1 MELVLVAFL
10 AAAAAGAVVFA
21 LTRARPPEEPVEPV
35 GPDPLHERIDSL
47 RDEVQRIAQTVS
59 TDTNMLSQ
67 RLESRLEGIDT
78 RFSRSLTD
86 THAASQELAKGIF
99 ETLGQVTSAT
109 QMVADQAR
117 QFTLLQ
123 DLLKPPKARG
133 GIGEA
138 MLEQLLVQVL
148 PRGTFRTQHRFDS
161 GVIVDAVVT
170 LDNRLVPIDSKFPL
184 ANYERICDADN
195 DAQRAEAERAFA
207 GDVAKHIHAISS
219 RYIVPEEDTFDFAI
233 MYVPAE
239 GVYAEVLRLSHRG
252 TPLIDVAMGSKVMCL
267 SPSTMYGYLQ
277 TVAFGLRCLSI
288 EKSAEKVLD
297 FCGQLQQDMR
307 RFSDEYDV
315 LGKHLGNARN
325 KFEEGSRKL
334 DRVFDDLARVAELAD
349 DDEDYPPALE
359 IVVD

>member
-1 MELVLVAFL
+1 MEFVLVALL

-21 LTRARPPEEPVEPV
+21 FTRPRAPQAPV
-35 GPDPLHERIDSL
+35 GPDPIHEQLGVL
-47 RDEVQRIAQTVS
+47 RDEMQRVAQAVS
-59 TDTNMLSQ
+59 KDTNQLSQ
-67 RLESRLEGIDT
+67 RIESRLEGIDT
-78 RFSRSLTD
+78 RFSRTMSD
-86 THAASQELAKGIF
+86 THSASQELAKGIF
-99 ETLGQVTSAT
+99 ETLGKVTSAT
-109 QMVADQAR
+109 QVVAEQAR

-148 PRGTFRTQHRFDS
+148 PRGTFHTQHRFAS

-184 ANYERICDADN
+184 ANYERICDAGT
-195 DAQRAEAERAFA
+195 DAERSDAERAFA
-207 GDVAKHIHAISS
+207 ADVAKHIQAIAS

-239 GVYAEVLRLSHRG
+239 GVYGEVLRLAHRG
-252 TPLIDVAMGSKVMCL
+252 TSLIDLAMGVKVMLL

-277 TVAFGLRCLSI
+277 TVAFGLRCLNI

-334 DRVFDDLARVAELAD
+334 DRVFDDLARVSELAD
-349 DDEDYPPALE
+349 DEGEFQPALE
-359 IVVD
+359 IVGE

>member
-1 MELVLVAFL
+1 MELILVALLSAL
-10 AAAAAGAVVFA
+10 AAAALVFA
-21 LTRARPPEEPVEPV
+21 LVRARPPAST
-35 GPDPLHERIDSL
+35 GSDPLQDQIVAL
-47 RDEVQRIAQTVS
+47 RDELQRIGQTVR
-59 TDTNMLSQ
+59 TDTDSLSQ
-67 RLESRLEGIDT
+67 RIETRLEGMD
-78 RFSRSLTD
+78 SRVSRTLTD

-109 QMVADQAR
+109 QSVADQAR
-117 QFTLLQ
+117 QFTQLQ

-133 GIGEA
+133 GLGETL
-138 MLEQLLVQVL
+138 LEQLLVQVL
-148 PRGTFRTQHRFDS
+148 PRGTFKMQHRFSS
-161 GVIVDAVVT
+161 GAIVDAVVT
-170 LDNRLVPIDSKFPL
+170 LDNRLVSIDSKFPL
-184 ANYERICDADN
+184 ANYERMCDASTDGE
-195 DAQRAEAERAFA
+195 RSEAERAFA
-207 GDVAKHIHAISS
+207 SDVAKHIKDIST
-219 RYIVPEEDTFDFAI
+219 RYIVPDEDTFEFAM

-239 GVYAEVLRLSHRG
+239 GVYGEVLRLTHRN
-252 TPLIDVAMGSKVMCL
+252 VALMDIAMAARVMPL

-288 EKSAEKVLD
+288 EKNAEKVLD

-334 DRVFDDLARVAELAD
+334 DRVFDDLARVSELAD

-359 IVVD
+359 VVGD

>member
-1 MELVLVAFL
+1 MDLVLVALL

-21 LTRARPPEEPVEPV
+21 ITRARAPQVPA
-35 GPDPLHERIDSL
+35 GPDHTQELLAYL
-47 RDEVQRIAQTVS
+47 RDE
-59 TDTNMLSQ
+59 MQ
-67 RLESRLEGIDT
+67 RLAQAVSNDTSQLSERLETRLEGIDT
-78 RFSRSLTD
+78 RVSRTLTE
-86 THAASQELAKGIF
+86 THSSSQELAKGIF

-109 QMVADQAR
+109 QVVAEQAR
-117 QFTLLQ
+117 QFNLLQ

-133 GIGEA
+133 GVGEA

-148 PRGTFRTQHRFDS
+148 PRGTFFTQHRFRS
-161 GVIVDAVVT
+161 GAIVDAVVT

-184 ANYERICDADN
+184 ANYERICDANN
-195 DAQRAEAERAFA
+195 DAERIDAERAFSA
-207 GDVAKHIHAISS
+207 DVAKHINDIAT
-219 RYIVPEEDTFDFAI
+219 RYIVPEEDTFEFAV
-233 MYVPAE
+233 MYIPAE
-239 GVYAEVLRLSHRG
+239 GVYAEVLRLVHRG
-252 TPLIDVAMGSKVMCL
+252 KALMDLARDARVMPL

-277 TVAFGLRCLSI
+277 TISWGLRCLSI
-288 EKSAEKVLD
+288 EKNAERVLD

-349 DDEDYPPALE
+349 DDEGYPPALE
-359 IVVD
+359 VVVDQG

>member
-1 MELVLVAFL
+1 MELIFIAVL
-10 AAAAAGAVVFA
+10 AAAAAGALVFA
-21 LTRARPPEEPVEPV
+21 LTRGRRARPLT
-35 GPDPLHERIDSL
+35 GPDPIQVQLDLL
-47 RDEVQRIAQTVS
+47 RAELQRVVPAVQN
-59 TDTNMLSQ
+59 DTNQWSQ
-67 RLESRLEGIDT
+67 RLESRLEAMDG
-78 RFSRSLTD
+78 RFSRTLTD

-109 QMVADQAR
+109 QVVAEQAK

-133 GIGEA
+133 GIGEK

-148 PRGTFRTQHRFDS
+148 PRSTFRTQHRFAS
-161 GVIVDAVVT
+161 GATVDAVVM
-170 LDNRLVPIDSKFPL
+170 LDDRLVPIDSKFPL
-184 ANYERICDADN
+184 SNYERICDAGN
-195 DAQRAEAERAFA
+195 DVERSEAERAFA
-207 GDVAKHIHAISS
+207 ADVAKHINDISV
-219 RYIVPEEDTFDFAI
+219 RYIVPDEGTFEFAI

-239 GVYAEVLRLSHRG
+239 GVYGEVLRLAHRN
-252 TPLIDVAMGSKVMCL
+252 TPLLDVATAARVMPL

-288 EKSAEKVLD
+288 EKNAEKVLD

-315 LGKHLGNARN
+315 LGRHLGHARN
-325 KFEEGSRKL
+325 KFEDGSRKL
-334 DRVFDDLARVAELAD
+334 DRVFDDLARVAELSD

-359 IVVD
+359 VVADQP

>member
-1 MELVLVAFL
+1 MELVLVAVL

-21 LTRARPPEEPVEPV
+21 LTRSRPPQAPP
-35 GPDPLHERIDSL
+35 GPDPIHEQLGIL
-47 RDEVQRIAQTVS
+47 RDEMQRVAQAVS
-59 TDTNMLSQ
+59 NDTNQLSQ
-67 RLESRLEGIDT
+67 RIESRLEGIDT
-78 RFSRSLTD
+78 RFSRTMSD
-86 THAASQELAKGIF
+86 THSASQELAKGIF

-109 QMVADQAR
+109 QVVAEQAR
-117 QFTLLQ
+117 QFNLLQ

-148 PRGTFRTQHRFDS
+148 PRGTFHTQHRFAS
-161 GVIVDAVVT
+161 GAIVDAVVT
-170 LDNRLVPIDSKFPL
+170 LDNRLVSIDSKFPL

-195 DAQRAEAERAFA
+195 DAERSDAERAFSA
-207 GDVAKHIHAISS
+207 DVVKHINDIAS
-219 RYIVPEEDTFDFAI
+219 RYIVPNEDTFEFAI

-239 GVYAEVLRLSHRG
+239 GVYAEVLRLMHRG
-252 TPLIDVAMGSKVMCL
+252 KLLMDVAREAKIMPL

-277 TVAFGLRCLSI
+277 TIAFGLRCLSI

-334 DRVFDDLARVAELAD
+334 DRVFDDLARVSELAD
-349 DDEDYPPALE
+349 DDGDFQPALE
-359 IVVD
+359 IVGE